1 MIKKLLFITLFFFI
15 GFNNNAF
22 AHTGLE
28 SSSPQDGEIVKK
40 DIQDITLSFETKVE
54 QGSTFHI
61 TDSNGKTIPL
71 ENITLNDNEM
81 VGPLLKPLVNGTY
94 QTMFKIIGADG
105 HQIEGQYSFSVD
117 IPKKLTQSEQDQT
130 QKEEPKEEENKKAM
144 ENKEDEQKKL
154 PSYLIPSVIAVLIII
169 GLGSLLMLMRRK
181 E

>member
-1 MIKKLLFITLFFFI
+1 MIKKILFITFFFFI
-15 GFNNNAF
+15 GFNNNAL

-40 DIQDITLSFETKVE
+40 EIQEITLSFETKIE
-54 QGSTFHI
+54 QGSTFHL
-61 TDSNGKTIPL
+61 TDSNGKSIPV
-71 ENITLNDNEM
+71 ENISINENKM
-81 VGPLLKPLVNGTY
+81 VGGLLTPLGKGTY
-94 QTMFKIIGADG
+94 QTVFKIIGADG

-130 QKEEPKEEENKKAM
+130 QKEESKEEENKKAM

-169 GLGSLLMLMRRK
+169 GLGSLLLLMRRK

>member
-1 MIKKLLFITLFFFI
+1 MIKKLLFITFFFFI
-15 GFNNNAF
+15 GFNNNAL

-28 SSSPQDGEIVKK
+28 SSSPQDGEIVKE
-40 DIQDITLSFETKVE
+40 DFQDITLSFETKVE

-61 TDSNGKTIPL
+61 TGSNGKSIPV

-81 VGPLLKPLVNGTY
+81 VGSLLKPLGNGTY

-130 QKEEPKEEENKKAM
+130 QKEEPKKEENKKAM

-154 PSYLIPSVIAVLIII
+154 PSYLIPSVIPVLIII
-169 GLGSLLMLMRRK
+169 GLGSLFLLMRRK